1 MDQLKQLGEAAL
13 IGLACFLAYILIF
26 VVLLGGPLLLIKH
39 QAPVATQLPLVAITG
54 VMALLASLAL
64 VSVTFSL
71 AGLSDRTQALALP
84 EGSVRAV
91 IALSL
96 IVIFAIA
103 SFFFYSSLA
112 SSGLQKTEAMTEAA
126 AQAFQRN
133 LRAGEVV
140 GTVPTGTSET
150 PVAVVYRVGS
160 QAAED
165 FAKQVFTLIGTLMT
179 AVSSFYFATQ
189 AMAASQ
195 PKTQPS
201 TPRITEISPSTGS
214 RGTTIESVQIMGT
227 GLLLVQSVKLVHG
240 ATEVTGTDVTS
251 SDQVVKCKFVLGS
264 DLPQGSYDVVAMTSD
279 NKTARFPAAFKVQ

>member
-1 MDQLKQLGEAAL
+1 QLGEAAL

-26 VVLLGGPLLLIKH
+26 VVLLGGPLL
-39 QAPVATQLPLVAITG
+39 
-54 VMALLASLAL
+54 
-64 VSVTFSL
+64 
-71 AGLSDRTQALALP
+71 
-84 EGSVRAV
+84 
-91 IALSL
+91 
-96 IVIFAIA
+96 
-103 SFFFYSSLA
+103 
-112 SSGLQKTEAMTEAA
+112 
-126 AQAFQRN
+126 
-133 LRAGEVV
+133 
-140 GTVPTGTSET
+140 
-150 PVAVVYRVGS
+150 
-160 QAAED
+160 
-165 FAKQVFTLIGTLMT
+165 LMT